1 MPGIGVLIEGA
12 MQQAPQ
18 PGRQSIPVIREKRAP
33 IINEYL
39 VVCLASSVSRL
50 RRNAPGRVSRTSP
63 LAGDAP
69 LPIASR
75 ITKDAPYAHLASDCC
90 PALRLQP
97 FHDVCLVWPPQD
109 AQYQTLADR
118 RTDQLG
124 NRIVRIPD
132 HGPGQPHRLHR
143 AIDRPAEDHAGGHYA
158 RHFRAFQRA
167 THASPP
173 EARLP
178 LGRIVP
184 IGGGVFHISQLATH
198 ASRPLG
204 ETEDLLAPKSFA
216 PKAALPRLAPRQR
229 CMSDRAHAPAW
240 ARGLRCSASLGA
252 ERCGL
257 VPRRSVGTI
266 RSFCRSH
273 APTANA
279 DQRPTLYLRLDR

>member
-18 PGRQSIPVIREKRAP
+18 PGRQAIPVIREKRAP
-33 IINEYL
+33 IINESL

-97 FHDVCLVWPPQD
+97 LHDVCLVWPPQD

-124 NRIVRIPD
+124 NRVVRIPD
-132 HGPGQPHRLHR
+132 NGPGQPHRLHR
-143 AIDRPAEDHAGGHYA
+143 TIDRPAEDHARGHYT

-167 THASPP
+167 LYASTP

-184 IGGGVFHISQLATH
+184 IGGGLFHISQLATH
-198 ASRPLG
+198 CKPPSRRNRGSACPQKLRAESG
-204 ETEDLLAPKSFA
+204 PPT
-216 PKAALPRLAPRQR
+216 KAEALPAVR
-229 CMSDRAHAPAW
+229 
-240 ARGLRCSASLGA
+240 
-252 ERCGL
+252 
-257 VPRRSVGTI
+257 
-266 RSFCRSH
+266 
-273 APTANA
+273 
-279 DQRPTLYLRLDR
+279 